1 MCAPVDRIGVEVSVD
16 LQFTDDQLSI
26 RDMVRDLA
34 RNEIAPNAVQWDREQ
49 HFPRKLFGQLGELG
63 LLGVLIPEEFGGAG
77 LGYVEYVLIL
87 EEIGAADGGVGLGV
101 AAHNSLCTNHL
112 YLFGSDELKSRYL
125 PKLASGEW
133 IGAWGLT
140 EAEAGSDAGG
150 TRTTAV
156 RDGDEW
162 VLNGSKNFITHAT
175 VGSASVVMAR
185 TSKEGGHHGISAFFV
200 PFDRPG
206 VSPGKKEDKLGMRC
220 SDTSSLV
227 LEDCRVPADHQ
238 LGNEGEGFIQA
249 MKVLDGGR
257 ISIAALSL
265 GIARGALDAT
275 TDYAGV
281 RQQFGKPIASFQLIR
296 AKLADMATGVEAARL
311 LTMQAARLK
320 DRGETTTLES
330 SMAKVFASETAVRV
344 GEEAIQI
351 HGGYGYTTDYP
362 VERAW
367 RDAKLC
373 TIGEGTSEIQRMVIA
388 REILKAR

>member
-1 MCAPVDRIGVEVSVD
+1 
-16 LQFTDDQLSI
+16 
-26 RDMVRDLA
+26 MVRDLA
-34 RNEIAPNAVQWDREQ
+34 RAEIAPNAVVWDREQ
-49 HFPRKLFGQLGELG
+49 RFPRELFSQLGELG
-63 LLGVLIPEEFGGAG
+63 LLGVLMPEKYGGAG

-87 EEIGAADGGVGLGV
+87 QEIGAADGGVGLGV

-112 YLFGSDELKSRYL
+112 FLFGSDELKSKYL

-185 TSKEGGHHGISAFFV
+185 TSKEGGHHGISSFFV

-206 VSPGKKEDKLGMRC
+206 ISPGKKEDKLGMRC

-227 LEDCRVPADHQ
+227 LEDCRVPAGHL
-238 LGNEGEGFIQA
+238 LGNEGDGFIQA

-275 TDYAGV
+275 IEYAGV
-281 RQQFGKPIASFQLIR
+281 RHQFGKPLSSFQITR
-296 AKLADMATGVEAARL
+296 VKLADMATEIEAARL
-311 LTMQAARLK
+311 LTMRAATLK
-320 DRGETTTLES
+320 DQGESVTLES
-330 SMAKVFASETAVRV
+330 SMAKVYASETAVKV

-388 REILKAR
+388 REILKA

>member
-1 MCAPVDRIGVEVSVD
+1 MDFQPSE
-16 LQFTDDQLSI
+16 DQQAI
-26 RDMVRDLA
+26 RDMVRDFA
-34 RNEIAPNAVQWDREQ
+34 RREIAPRALEWDEAQ
-49 HFPRKLFGQLGELG
+49 QFPRELFAELGELG
-63 LLGVLIPEEFGGAG
+63 LLGVLIPEEYSGAG
-77 LGYVEYVLIL
+77 LGYIEYVSIL
-87 EEIGAADGGVGLGV
+87 EEIGAADGGVGLSV

-112 YLFGSDELKSRYL
+112 YLFGSEELKRQFL

-140 EAEAGSDAGG
+140 EPGAGSDAGG

-156 RDGDEW
+156 RDGEEW
-162 VLNGSKNFITHAT
+162 VLDGSKTFITHASS
-175 VGSASVVMAR
+175 GDAAVVVAR

-206 VSPGKKEDKLGMRC
+206 IEPGKKENKLGMRS

-227 LEDCRVPADHQ
+227 LEGCRVPAGYL
-238 LGNEGEGFIQA
+238 LGGEGEGFIQA

-257 ISIAALSL
+257 ISIAALSV

-275 TDYAGV
+275 LEYAST
-281 RQQFGKPIASFQLIR
+281 REQFGRTLASFQITR
-296 AKLADMATGVEAARL
+296 AKLADMATSVDAARL
-311 LTMQAARLK
+311 LTQRSAAMK
-320 DRGETTTLES
+320 DAGLETTRES
-330 SMAKVFASETAVRV
+330 AMAKVYASEVAVAV
-344 GEEAIQI
+344 AEEAVQI
-351 HGGYGYTTDYP
+351 HGGYGYTKDYP

-388 REILKAR
+388 RELLRSFESA

>member
-1 MCAPVDRIGVEVSVD
+1 MWEVSVD
-16 LQFTDDQLSI
+16 FELTQDQRSI
-26 RDMVRDLA
+26 RDMVRELA
-34 RNEIAPNAVQWDREQ
+34 RNEIAPYAVEWDRDQ
-49 HFPRKLFGQLGELG
+49 TFPAELFQQLGELG
-63 LLGVLIPEEFGGAG
+63 LLGVLIPDDFGGAG
-77 LGYVEYVLIL
+77 LGYVEYVLAL

-112 YLFGSDELKSRYL
+112 YLFGSDDLRRRYL
-125 PKLASGEW
+125 TKLATGEW

-140 EAEAGSDAGG
+140 ESEAGSDAGG

-156 RDGDEW
+156 RDGGEW
-162 VLNGSKNFITHAT
+162 ILNGSKNFITHAT
-175 VGSASVVMAR
+175 VGSAAVIMAR

-206 VSPGKKEDKLGMRC
+206 VGPGKKEDKLGMRC

-227 LEDCRVPADHQ
+227 LEDCRVPADHL
-238 LGNEGEGFIQA
+238 LGEPGDGFVQA

-275 TDYAGV
+275 LAYVPV
-281 RQQFGKPIASFQLIR
+281 RHQFGKPLASFQITR
-296 AKLADMATGVEAARL
+296 AKLADMATEVAAARL
-311 LTMQAARLK
+311 LTMRAAVLK
-320 DRGETTTLES
+320 DRGRTTTLES
-330 SMAKVFASETAVRV
+330 SMAKVYASETAVRV
-344 GEEAIQI
+344 GEEAVQI

-388 REILKAR
+388 RELLTRS